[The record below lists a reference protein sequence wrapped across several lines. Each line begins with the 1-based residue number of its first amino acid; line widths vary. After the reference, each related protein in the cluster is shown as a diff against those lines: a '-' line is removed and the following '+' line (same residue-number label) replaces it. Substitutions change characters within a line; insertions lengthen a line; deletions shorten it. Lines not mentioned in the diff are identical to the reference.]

1 MDREGRD
8 ILRKRPRES
17 LLAADLLAA
26 DETVDCD
33 CDGAVDVSCV
43 AVLAQTHLRECLGD
57 THDGFEVANLGIV
70 SDLCEERNEA
80 MKGRGGSTVMG

>member
-33 CDGAVDVSCV
+33 CDGAVDVPSV
-43 AVLAQTHLRECLGD
+43 AVFTQTHLRECLRD
-57 THDGFEVANLGIV
+57 THDGFEVADLGIV
-70 SDLCEERNEA
+70 SNLCDESNDGREEE
-80 MKGRGGSTVMG
+80 VVQ